1 MSTLAFQESELPI
14 GADDFSALEQRVL
27 RTVELLKAE
36 RDLRAAAEQKAAE
49 LHQSLET
56 QTAELL
62 RVEAELDGFKKDRDV
77 VRQRIERLLK
87 QLDELSA

>member
-1 MSTLAFQESELPI
+1 MSTIAFQESEIPI

-36 RDLRAAAEQKAAE
+36 RDLRAAAEKRADE
-49 LHQSLET
+49 LHQGLET

-62 RVEAELDGFKKDRDV
+62 RVEAELDGFRKDRDV
-77 VRQRIERLLK
+77 VRQRIEKLLK

>member
-1 MSTLAFQESELPI
+1 MSTLAFQESEIPT
-14 GADDFSALEQRVL
+14 GADDFSALEQKVL

-36 RDLRAAAEQKAAE
+36 RDARVAAEQRANE
-49 LHQSLET
+49 LHGSLEA

-62 RVEAELDGFKKDRDV
+62 RVEAELEGFKKDRDV
-77 VRQRIERLLK
+77 VRQRVERMLK